1 MWPTQVAADSLVGSS
16 ECEALHATAAL
27 RCRTRSLGE
36 MLRAPVNVTSVRRW
50 FAAANTSITAP
61 VAAAVEP
68 GARVRA
74 LGVVRDSSGTGIYNR
89 EKAMFLACPRRLS

>member
-1 MWPTQVAADSLVGSS
+1 MVTSPCSKSF
-16 ECEALHATAAL
+16 ATYA
-27 RCRTRSLGE
+27 SY
-36 MLRAPVNVTSVRRW
+36 VTSVRRW

-89 EKAMFLACPRRLS
+89 EKAMFLAVWRFTY